1 MSGRHTSHLWAFTR
15 AGLTNAEDYSS
26 RANARVGEA
35 EDDEDDETRVEEQNV
50 ASVGAR
56 YRTPGSGRQRSA
68 HRPGDAEGGTR
79 AGDRHDTGSRGWRR
93 EAGAVTSG
101 GGA

>member
-1 MSGRHTSHLWAFTR
+1 MGGRHTSHLWAFTR

-26 RANARVGEA
+26 RANARLGEA
-35 EDDEDDETRVEEQNV
+35 EDDEDDETHGEEENV
-50 ASVGAR
+50 ASV
-56 YRTPGSGRQRSA
+56 RTLGSGRQRSA
-68 HRPGDAEGGTR
+68 HRSGDAEGGTR